1 MRSAT
6 DDHAQPSHPSLN
18 GTEQETTITV
28 DGQAI
33 TDSSELAGVILTHAP
48 GTTSTVGVTRG
59 TAHLPPSVILG
70 QRPAQ

>member
-33 TDSSELAGVILTHAP
+33 TDSSEVTCCVDMSTLDLIRSTTLNFQQEDRSGWLT
-48 GTTSTVGVTRG
+48 TRPCQ
-59 TAHLPPSVILG
+59 LL
-70 QRPAQ
+70 